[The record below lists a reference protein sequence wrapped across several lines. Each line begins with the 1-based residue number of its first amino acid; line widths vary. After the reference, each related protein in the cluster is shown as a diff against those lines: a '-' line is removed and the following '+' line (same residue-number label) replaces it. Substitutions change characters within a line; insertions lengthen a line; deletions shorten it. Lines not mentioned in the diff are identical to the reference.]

1 MQISELWWLLALL
14 GSCLTGVIIY
24 INQVFKMP
32 SSLLMIY
39 RGCVVALLL
48 LPFIPFFTPP
58 TDPIFWI
65 LAAIQGLVVAYSDK
79 RMFLCSRIYVGEI
92 VGSLRPFSVA
102 MIFVVWW
109 VVSPIQLIEM
119 LKEPVQFCMIV
130 LCMVG
135 ITYSLIIANTG
146 KVTKEA
152 FKELLP
158 ALILFAIIDI
168 NNKYINT
175 LGSRVGINS
184 AAFYYCII
192 TGVFAGLPNVVK
204 FFRHRDWR
212 LIFAPRY
219 VIGGLLMSLSIIAT
233 NFLKAP
239 AMIYA
244 PNPAYVSAIIAAFP
258 VWIVAWNSI
267 YYRLKGAEEFPHC
280 NFKAVLLL
288 LISIVTLILLQ

>member
-14 GSCLTGVIIY
+14 GSCLIGVIIY
-24 INQVFKMP
+24 INEVFKMP

-39 RGCVVALLL
+39 RGCVVSLLL
-48 LPFIPFFTPP
+48 LPFIPFFTLP

-65 LAAIQGLVVAYSDK
+65 LSAIQGLLIAYSDK
-79 RMFLCSRIYVGEI
+79 RTFLCSRIYGGEI

-102 MIFVVWW
+102 MVFVVWW
-109 VVSPIQLIEM
+109 FVSPIQLLEM

-146 KVTKEA
+146 KVTKDA

-158 ALILFAIIDI
+158 ALILFAVVDI

-175 LGSRVGINS
+175 LGSVVGIYSS
-184 AAFYYCII
+184 AFCYCFT
-192 TGVFAGLPNVVK
+192 TGLFAGLPNAIT

-212 LIFAPRY
+212 LVFAPRY
-219 VIGGLLMSLSIIAT
+219 VIGGLLMSLSIIT
-233 NFLKAP
+233 VNFLKTP

-244 PNPAYVSAIIAAFP
+244 PNPAYVSAIMAAFP